1 MSKIDPTARIEDG
14 AVIGDGASIG
24 PYCIVGPNVTI
35 GADCKLLSHVN
46 VGGHTTLG
54 ANCTIYPFASLGMPP
69 QSLAYRGEPTRLEIG
84 DGCTIRESVTVN
96 VGTVGGGGITRIGA
110 RGYFMAYSHVA
121 HDCQVGND
129 VIFANSATL
138 GGHCEVGDYV
148 FFGGLSAAHQF
159 VRIGSQSMVAALS
172 GLRHDLIPFG
182 LVSGQFAHLEGLNV
196 VGMRRRGFTHSRLKI
211 VREFYQQLFH
221 GSGIFAERLAAV
233 RPMGDSDPAIAEILT
248 FIGDGVKRPLCMAHN
263 NPNKS
268 TERASLEA

>member
-233 RPMGDSDPAIAEILT
+233 RPMGGSDPAIAEILT